1 MIDVRF
7 HRNEGIRI
15 RISGLA
21 VRREQKMHDFEEVKQ
36 HEKPR

>member
-1 MIDVRF
+1 MTDVRF

-15 RISGLA
+15 WVAGLA
-21 VRREQKMHDFEEVKQ
+21 VRREQKMHDFAEGKQ